1 MEKNKEAE
9 QQRREEVG
17 REVMAL
23 RAELLHVFEGRKASH
38 VVTATGIVL
47 AEIADCL
54 QLSEQEG
61 EKMLA
66 RVAHTAR
73 KYRSAVDPESEVEP

>member
-1 MEKNKEAE
+1 MEKNREAE
-9 QQRREEVG
+9 QQRREEIG
-17 REVMAL
+17 REVMAI
-23 RAELLHVFEGRKASH
+23 RAELLRVFEGRKAPH

-47 AEIADCL
+47 AEIADFL

-61 EKMLA
+61 ERLLA

-73 KYRSAVDPESEVEP
+73 KYRSAVEPEEEVAP